1 MTDGEDDYS
10 YVYLGVHA
18 LACRSG
24 IPILSTSVN
33 QPWLHF
39 EPPPDQPMRTQSID
53 ESAKPILWW
62 LHILATLRWTLQRV
76 ACVVSSLALQKHL
89 RAPLPHP

>member
-10 YVYLGVHA
+10 CVYLGVHA

-24 IPILSTSVN
+24 IPILSMSVN

-39 EPPPDQPMRTQSID
+39 EPPPDQ
-53 ESAKPILWW
+53 AN
-62 LHILATLRWTLQRV
+62 ATPV
-76 ACVVSSLALQKHL
+76 Y
-89 RAPLPHP
+89 

>member
-10 YVYLGVHA
+10 CVYLGVHALGHA

-39 EPPPDQPMRTQSID
+39 RASLRPSQCDPSLLMSQQRPHSVFSDGCNV
-53 ESAKPILWW
+53 
-62 LHILATLRWTLQRV
+62 LATLRWTLQRV
-76 ACVVSSLALQKHL
+76 ACVVSSLAL
-89 RAPLPHP
+89 